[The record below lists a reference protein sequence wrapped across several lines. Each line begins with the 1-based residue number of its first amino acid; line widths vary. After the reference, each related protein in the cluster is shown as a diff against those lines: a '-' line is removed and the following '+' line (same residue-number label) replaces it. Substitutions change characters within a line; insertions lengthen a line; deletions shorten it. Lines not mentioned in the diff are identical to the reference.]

1 MFDENTLQRF
11 LIIMNQHLP
20 VQRRSLAE
28 LLLEAEPSYE
38 GKDGHRYRLDRK
50 ELEYIASLLEPS
62 ERSRFRLPI
71 LLMSDTGYET
81 GAWKVEGKLEVKVM
95 SRILGIEPD
104 TEERMRFYY
113 PHLNDLRRRL
123 PTSTTVMFLP

>member
-1 MFDENTLQRF
+1 
-11 LIIMNQHLP
+11 
-20 VQRRSLAE
+20 
-28 LLLEAEPSYE
+28 
-38 GKDGHRYRLDRK
+38 
-50 ELEYIASLLEPS
+50 
-62 ERSRFRLPI
+62 
-71 LLMSDTGYET
+71 MSDTGYET